1 MHRYLKQSW
10 LKWIKLR
17 LSFIIYISL
26 SLKWISEYR
35 WLLEQ
40 PLSIS
45 ITEIGHLNS
54 KLYKGNGHIQTRSDL
69 KIR

>member
-40 PLSIS
+40 PLSIG

-54 KLYKGNGHIQTRSDL
+54 KLYKGNEHIQTRSDL